1 MVSQQVQASV
11 VEELGN
17 RGILPNEYVSS
28 VIENKSDLGKH
39 VADVV
44 AAGDQ
49 PLTNSPTTVTSDINY
64 WRSKFRNKM
73 PVSESAVASAIEGGI
88 DRVISEKA
96 PSEPGHKNL
105 ADLLKKLGIRQIELA
120 DDICMAMF

>member
-17 RGILPNEYVSS
+17 RGILPNKYVSS

-73 PVSESAVASAIEGGI
+73 PVSESSVASAIEDGI
-88 DRVISEKA
+88 GKVISEKA
-96 PSEPGHKNL
+96 QSKPGHRNL
-105 ADLLKKLGIRQIELA
+105 ADLLEKLGIKQIPV